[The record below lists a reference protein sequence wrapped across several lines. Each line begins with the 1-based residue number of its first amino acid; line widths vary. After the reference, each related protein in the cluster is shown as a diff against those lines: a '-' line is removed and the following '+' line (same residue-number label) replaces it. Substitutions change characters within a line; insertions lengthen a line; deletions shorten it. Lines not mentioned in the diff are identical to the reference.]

1 MLGENEDMGGFS
13 NLKNR
18 AIIAVFY
25 VPVLLLF
32 FFLGGLYFKIFF
44 SMIGL
49 FFAYEITRV
58 FKYKHLFSLLGGFLI
73 FLIFIQNIQIFWFSL
88 LLYVFI
94 IPFIIHFF
102 INNDPKELANI
113 ALFIILT
120 IFIGAGIKFSLLF
133 RDSHGV
139 YMTLFVLLSIWIYDN
154 FAYFTGV
161 QYGKNR
167 IFPKL
172 SPKKTFEGIIG
183 GLIYN
188 FFLGGAMGVI
198 IIYINHEISLIT
210 INILLIFLKMGLLGT
225 VIGITAQFGDL
236 FESFFKRYLNIKDF
250 SNILGG
256 HGGFLDRFDSILFVY
271 PVIFFIMSMVQ

>member
-1 MLGENEDMGGFS
+1 MGGFS